1 MIYKH
6 KQFILN
12 TDNKKVFDENKKEL
26 RLTGNAYRMLE
37 FLCKNKSANLTEIG
51 DFFDWAKDYSENHIR
66 QYRYKINT
74 IIGNDVVEYKNG
86 VYSLIGETKELKE
99 MERNTDL
106 LQGDDV
112 KSEKSNKSIMEKLE
126 NIKFTIIPAIIASA
140 MLFLALLDLPYGYY
154 TFLRVVITIISVYY
168 AYWIYEEIKKQGFW
182 FWGLI
187 AIIILFN
194 PIIPIHLG
202 YKSIWAIID
211 IIAGLF
217 FISLIIRFRKK

>member
-37 FLCKNKSANLTEIG
+37 FLCKNKNANITEIG
-51 DFFDWAKDYSENHIR
+51 DFFDWAKDYNENHIR
-66 QYRYKINT
+66 QYRYKINI

-86 VYSLIGETKELKE
+86 VYSLVGDIKELD
-99 MERNTDL
+99 RNTDL
-106 LQGDDV
+106 LQEDDV
-112 KSEKSNKSIMEKLE
+112 KLEKSNKSIMEKLE

-140 MLFLALLDLPYGYY
+140 ILFLALLELPYGYY
-154 TFLRVVITIISVYY
+154 TFLRVVVSIISIYY

-187 AIIILFN
+187 ATIILFN

-202 YKSIWAIID
+202 DKSIWAIID

-217 FISLIIRFRKK
+217 FISLIIKYKKNKNK